1 MSEAMTA
8 RIKRELR
15 ITWNDE
21 ETDASIRE
29 IIADAEIALN
39 HKLGAEC
46 DYEAPGPIRRLFV
59 NYCIYAYNN
68 CLNEFDSAYMNE
80 IYQIRH
86 KLEVEN
92 EKKKD
97 SDLQ

>member
-1 MSEAMTA
+1 MSEEMAA

-15 ITWNDE
+15 ITWDDKDTN
-21 ETDASIRE
+21 ASIRE
-29 IIADAEIALN
+29 IVADAEVALN
-39 HKLGAEC
+39 HKLGAKC
-46 DYEAPGPIRRLFV
+46 DYEAPGPMRRLFV

-68 CLNEFDSAYMNE
+68 CLDEFDTAYMNE

-86 KLEVEN
+86 KLEVED

-97 SDLQ
+97 FDLQ

>member
-1 MSEAMTA
+1 MSEEMAA

-15 ITWNDE
+15 ITWDDE
-21 ETDASIRE
+21 DTNASISE
-29 IIADAEIALN
+29 IIADAEVTLN

-46 DYEAPGPIRRLFV
+46 DYEAPGPMRRLFV

-68 CLNEFDSAYMNE
+68 CLDEFDTAYMNE
-80 IYQIRH
+80 LYQIRH
-86 KLEVEN
+86 KLEVED

-97 SDLQ
+97 SDIQ